1 MRISPWNGDCQS
13 KSQRRS
19 PLRIFLLSVA
29 LILPTMYFSTTPAQA
44 ENEELQ
50 SFSMP
55 DKYLWPSCAL
65 NVRPTDCVEKVEM
78 WDTSTNSWLAA
89 IEVLG
94 VTPYEPWIYGEEGN
108 VKWRGAQMPNE
119 FDEVQR
125 CGTGASYMRTTCYL
139 FPKKHFDGSDLL
151 AIADVSGNKE
161 QFGVNVIAV
170 NGPFINRRP
179 KYNDPQRGLPLES
192 SFRVTIKSDDIARK
206 AGWFTSQVKNPD
218 VSFIKGS
225 DGISRTLVT
234 GTVAEINLVDGSLYD
249 PEPDCDNKGNSA
261 DLNGQLKQR
270 NEFKASSLYR
280 HIKVLMVPYWAEYHH
295 AAGKIP
301 AGGIFITSNAQCFG
315 RVEFDAKAG
324 TMNVPTGNAHYDVN
338 GKVIDG
344 WVETSIR
351 GDFIRKI
358 WNIEPKYLSRVEVSV
373 EYNANDTTAA
383 TSTTKYI
390 TAEDKIEIKA
400 YGFHYSSPQIKIKFP
415 KSAFIQPTPPPGP
428 APKQMT
434 SKKITISCIRGK
446 VTKRVTGVNPKCPSG
461 YKSKR

>member
-1 MRISPWNGDCQS
+1 MAKKPSRIVGFCA
-13 KSQRRS
+13 
-19 PLRIFLLSVA
+19 A
-29 LILPTMYFSTTPAQA
+29 LALALTSALAIAPSATA

-50 SFSMP
+50 AFAMP
-55 DKYLWPSCAL
+55 DKYLWPSCSL
-65 NVRPTDCVEKVEM
+65 KVRISDCVEKVEM
-78 WDTSTNSWLAA
+78 WDSASKSWLGA

-94 VTPYEPWIYGEEGN
+94 VTPYEPWIYGMTGNPNWEGSEFAEEQN
-108 VKWRGAQMPNE
+108 
-119 FDEVQR
+119 
-125 CGTGASYMRTTCYL
+125 CGGGASHWRTTCYL
-139 FPKKHFDGSDLL
+139 FPKKHSDGSDLL
-151 AIADVSGNKE
+151 IIVDVAGNKE
-161 QFGVNVIAV
+161 QFGVNVMAV

-179 KYNDPQRGLPLES
+179 KFNDPQRGLPLDS
-192 SFRVTIKSDDIARK
+192 TFRVTVKSDDIARK

-218 VSFIKGS
+218 VSFAIGS
-225 DGISRTLVT
+225 DGISRTIVT
-234 GTVAEINLVDGSLYD
+234 GTVAEINLVDGSLYN

-270 NEFKASSLYR
+270 NEFKASSLIR
-280 HIKVLMVPYWAEYHH
+280 HIKILMVPYWAEYHH

-315 RVEFDAKAG
+315 QVVFDANAG

-358 WNIEPKYLSRVEVSV
+358 WNIEPKYLSRVEVTV
-373 EYNANDTTAA
+373 EYNANDTSAA

-415 KSAFIQPTPPPGP
+415 QAAFIKPAAQPGP
-428 APKQMT
+428 APT
-434 SKKITISCIRGK
+434 VKKKATISCIKGK
-446 VTKRVTGVNPKCPSG
+446 VTKKITGANPKCPTG
-461 YKSKR
+461 YKIKR

>member
-1 MRISPWNGDCQS
+1 MRE
-13 KSQRRS
+13 RRWQ
-19 PLRIFLLSVA
+19 IFLIA
-29 LILPTMYFSTTPAQA
+29 LTLIFSTTFAVAPVAHA

-65 NVRPTDCVEKVEM
+65 NIRNTDCVEKVEM
-78 WDTSTNSWLAA
+78 WDTTANSWLPA

-94 VTPYEPWIYGEEGN
+94 VTPYEPWIYGMAGNPKWEGS
-108 VKWRGAQMPNE
+108 E
-119 FDEVQR
+119 FAEDQK
-125 CGTGASYMRTTCYL
+125 CGEGASHWRTTCYL
-139 FPKKHFDGSDLL
+139 FPKKHSDGSDLL
-151 AIADVSGNKE
+151 TIVDVAGNKE

-179 KYNDPQRGLPLES
+179 KHNDPQRGLPLDS
-192 SFRVTIKSDDIARK
+192 KFRVTVKSDDIAKK
-206 AGWFTSQVKNPD
+206 AGWFTSQVKDPD
-218 VSFIKGS
+218 VSFMKGS

-261 DLNGQLKQR
+261 DLNGPLKQR

-315 RVEFDAKAG
+315 QVVFDAKAG
-324 TMNVPTGNAHYDVN
+324 TMNVPTGNAHFDVN

-358 WNIEPKYLSRVEVSV
+358 WNIEPKYLSRVEVTV

-400 YGFHYSSPQIKIKFP
+400 YGFHYSSPQVKIKFP
-415 KSAFIQPTPPPGP
+415 QAAFIQPAPPPGP
-428 APKQMT
+428 APVPEKVVPQKVVPQKRVLT
-434 SKKITISCIRGK
+434 CIRGK
-446 VTKRVTGVNPKCPSG
+446 TIRVISGTNPKCPSG
-461 YKSKR
+461 FKIKR

>member
-1 MRISPWNGDCQS
+1 MRA
-13 KSQRRS
+13 S
-19 PLRIFLLSVA
+19 PLRIFIISLA
-29 LILPTMYFSTTPAQA
+29 LTFSGVISHTPEASA
-44 ENEELQ
+44 DNEELQ

-65 NVRPTDCVEKVEM
+65 NVRSSDCVEKVEM
-78 WDTSTNSWLAA
+78 WDGANNAWLAA

-94 VTPYEPWIYGEEGN
+94 VTPYEPWIYGMAGNPKWEGSEFAEEQN
-108 VKWRGAQMPNE
+108 
-119 FDEVQR
+119 
-125 CGTGASYMRTTCYL
+125 CGGGASHWRTTCYL
-139 FPKKHFDGSDLL
+139 FPKKHSDGSDLL
-151 AIADVSGNKE
+151 TIVDASGNKE
-161 QFGVNVIAV
+161 GFGVTVIAV

-179 KYNDPQRGLPLES
+179 KYNDPQRGLPLDS
-192 SFRVTIKSDDIARK
+192 KFRVTIKSDDIARK
-206 AGWFTSQVKNPD
+206 AGWFTSQVKDPD
-218 VSFIKGS
+218 VSFTKGN
-225 DGISRTLVT
+225 DGVARTLIT

-261 DLNGQLKQR
+261 DLNGPLKQR
-270 NEFKASSLYR
+270 NEFKASSLIR

-338 GKVIDG
+338 GEVIDG

-358 WNIEPKYLSRVEVSV
+358 WNIEPKYLSRVEVTV
-373 EYNANDTTAA
+373 EYNEKDISAA
-383 TSTTKYI
+383 TSTTKYV

-415 KSAFIQPTPPPGP
+415 KTAFIQTAPPPGP
-428 APKQMT
+428 KAT
-434 SKKITISCIRGK
+434 SGKKSTIVCVRGK
-446 VTKRVTGVNPKCPSG
+446 ATKKVTAVKPKCPNG
-461 YKSKR
+461 YKITR

>member
-1 MRISPWNGDCQS
+1 MIG
-13 KSQRRS
+13 
-19 PLRIFLLSVA
+19 LSLA
-29 LILPTMYFSTTPAQA
+29 LIFSGLFSTAPHASA
-44 ENEELQ
+44 DNEELQ

-65 NVRPTDCVEKVEM
+65 KVRSSDCVEKVEM
-78 WDTSTNSWLAA
+78 WDGATNTWLAA

-94 VTPYEPWIYGEEGN
+94 VTPYEPWIYGMAGNPKWEGS
-108 VKWRGAQMPNE
+108 E
-119 FDEVQR
+119 FAEDQS
-125 CGTGASYMRTTCYL
+125 CGGGASHWRTTCYL
-139 FPKKHFDGSDLL
+139 FPKKHSDGSDLL
-151 AIADVSGNKE
+151 TIVDASGNKE

-179 KYNDPQRGLPLES
+179 KHNDPQRGLPLDS
-192 SFRVTIKSDDIARK
+192 KFRVTIKSDDIARK
-206 AGWFTSQVKNPD
+206 AGWFTSQIKDPD
-218 VSFIKGS
+218 VSFVKGV

-261 DLNGQLKQR
+261 DLNGPLKQR
-270 NEFKASSLYR
+270 NEFKASSLIR

-358 WNIEPKYLSRVEVSV
+358 WNIEPKYLSRVEVTV
-373 EYNANDTTAA
+373 EYNEKDISAA

-415 KSAFIQPTPPPGP
+415 KAAFIQPAAPPGP
-428 APKQMT
+428 KVAPV
-434 SKKITISCIRGK
+434 KKITINCVRGK
-446 VTKRVTGVNPKCPSG
+446 VSKKVTGAKPKCPAG
-461 YKSKR
+461 FKLTR

>member
-1 MRISPWNGDCQS
+1 MRLM
-13 KSQRRS
+13 RLS
-19 PLRIFLLSVA
+19 PLRIVGLSLA
-29 LILPTMYFSTTPAQA
+29 LIFSGLVSTAPHASA
-44 ENEELQ
+44 DNEELQ

-65 NVRPTDCVEKVEM
+65 KVRSSDCIEKVEM
-78 WDTSTNSWLAA
+78 WDSTSNSWLAA

-94 VTPYEPWIYGEEGN
+94 VTPYEPWIYGMTGNPNWEGSEFAQEQSC
-108 VKWRGAQMPNE
+108 GA
-119 FDEVQR
+119 
-125 CGTGASYMRTTCYL
+125 GASHWRTTCYL
-139 FPKKHFDGSDLL
+139 FPKKHSDGSDLL
-151 AIADVSGNKE
+151 TIVDASGNKE

-179 KYNDPQRGLPLES
+179 KYDDPQRGLPLDS
-192 SFRVTIKSDDIARK
+192 KFRVTIKSDDIARK
-206 AGWFTSQVKNPD
+206 AGWFTSQVKDPD
-218 VSFIKGS
+218 VSFVKGS
-225 DGISRTLVT
+225 DGIFRTVVT

-261 DLNGQLKQR
+261 DLNGPLKQR
-270 NEFKASSLYR
+270 NEFKASSLIR

-324 TMNVPTGNAHYDVN
+324 TMNVPTGNAHYDVS

-358 WNIEPKYLSRVEVSV
+358 WNIEPKYLSRVEVTV
-373 EYNANDTTAA
+373 EYNEKDVSAA

-415 KSAFIQPTPPPGP
+415 KAAFIQPAPPP
-428 APKQMT
+428 APKAAPA
-434 SKKITISCIRGK
+434 KKITIVCVRGK
-446 VTKRVTGVNPKCPSG
+446 VSKKVTGVKPKCPSG
-461 YKSKR
+461 FRLTR

>member
-1 MRISPWNGDCQS
+1 MRISP
-13 KSQRRS
+13 
-19 PLRIFLLSVA
+19 LRVMGLSLA
-29 LILPTMYFSTTPAQA
+29 LILSGFLSTAPNASA

-50 SFSMP
+50 SYSMP
-55 DKYLWPSCAL
+55 DKYLWPSCTL
-65 NVRPTDCVEKVEM
+65 KVRSSDCVEKVEM
-78 WDTSTNSWLAA
+78 WDIESNSWLAA

-94 VTPYEPWIYGEEGN
+94 VTPYEPWIYGENGN
-108 VKWRGAQMPNE
+108 QAWRGSE
-119 FDEVQR
+119 FDERQS
-125 CGTGASYMRTTCYL
+125 CGSGASFMRTTCYS

-151 AIADVSGNKE
+151 TIVDVAGNKE

-179 KYNDPQRGLPLES
+179 RHNDPQRGLPLDS
-192 SFRVTIKSDDIARK
+192 KFRVTIKSDDIARK
-206 AGWFTSQVKNPD
+206 AGWFTSQVKDPD
-218 VSFIKGS
+218 VSFVKGS

-261 DLNGQLKQR
+261 DLNGPLKQR

-280 HIKVLMVPYWAEYHH
+280 HVKVLMVPYWAEYHH

-315 RVEFDAKAG
+315 QVVFDAKAG

-358 WNIEPKYLSRVEVSV
+358 WNIEPKYLSRVEVTV

-415 KSAFIQPTPPPGP
+415 QAAFIQPAPPPGP
-428 APKQMT
+428 APQKVVT
-434 SKKITISCIRGK
+434 KKITISCVKGRITKK
-446 VTKRVTGVNPKCPSG
+446 VSGLAPKCPAG
-461 YKSKR
+461 YKFKR

>member
-1 MRISPWNGDCQS
+1 MRFSA
-13 KSQRRS
+13 
-19 PLRIFLLSVA
+19 LRIFLLSVA
-29 LILPTMYFSTTPAQA
+29 LVLPGTFVAAPSALA

-50 SFSMP
+50 AFSMP

-65 NVRPTDCVEKVEM
+65 KIRSTDCVEKVEM
-78 WDTSTNSWLAA
+78 WDVASNTWLPA
-89 IEVLG
+89 IEVAG
-94 VTPYEPWIYGEEGN
+94 VTPYEPWIYGENGN
-108 VKWRGAQMPNE
+108 PAWRGSE
-119 FDEVQR
+119 FDEKQS
-125 CGTGASYMRTTCYL
+125 CGSGASFMRTTCYL

-151 AIADVSGNKE
+151 TIVDVAGNKE
-161 QFGVNVIAV
+161 GFGVNVIAV

-179 KYNDPQRGLPLES
+179 KYDDPQRGLPLDS
-192 SFRVTIKSDDIARK
+192 KFRVTVKSDDIARK
-206 AGWFTSQVKNPD
+206 AGWFTSQVKDPD
-218 VSFIKGS
+218 VSFFKGS

-249 PEPDCDNKGNSA
+249 PEPDCDYKGRTP
-261 DLNGQLKQR
+261 DLNGALKQR

-315 RVEFDAKAG
+315 QVVFDPKAG
-324 TMNVPTGNAHYDVN
+324 TLNVPTGNAHYDVN

-358 WNIEPKYLSRVEVSV
+358 WNIEPKYLSRVEVTV

-415 KSAFIQPTPPPGP
+415 KAAFIQPAPPPGP
-428 APKQMT
+428 PPKAT
-434 SKKITISCIRGK
+434 SQKKITITCMRGK
-446 VTKRVTGVNPKCPSG
+446 AIKMVNGLNPQCPKG
-461 YKSKR
+461 YKLKR